1 MGNGESSSKVGIG
14 LAIGGAVVIALAAV
28 LYFALKKDL
37 SSDASPS
44 PSTDTTQGSAV
55 AVTTPTTPTVTPALP
70 GEKPALPQPAPGEN
84 PRDYVVGDI
93 RVRDH
98 RPGDHKPLD
107 IPPNVHP
114 IEGQKIPS
122 TLTHEVAQKVLKVV
136 TDCVA
141 GIPAAARSDKPRV
154 EGQVAINIKDHKV
167 TVTKSTMQLR
177 NVSGESVEPAKQCI
191 ESKSI
196 GIESAAPP
204 ELNDLDNYTINVS
217 FAMP

>member
-1 MGNGESSSKVGIG
+1 MASGESSSKVGIG

-37 SSDASPS
+37 SSEAATT
-44 PSTDTTQGSAV
+44 PSTDTPQGSAV
-55 AVTTPTTPTVTPALP
+55 AKTPSTPTVTPGIVGDRP
-70 GEKPALPQPAPGEN
+70 QLPQPAPGEN

-98 RPGDHKPLD
+98 REGSNKLID

-114 IEGQKIPS
+114 IEGPKIPS
-122 TLTHEVAQKVLKVV
+122 TLTHEVSQKVLKVV

-141 GIPAAARSDKPRV
+141 SIPKEARGEKPRV
-154 EGQVAINIKDHKV
+154 EGQIAIDIKDHKV

-177 NVSGESVEPAKQCI
+177 NVTGESVEPTKQCI
-191 ESKSI
+191 EGKTI
-196 GIESAAPP
+196 GIENAAAP
-204 ELNDLDNYTINVS
+204 EVSDIDNYTINVS